1 MARYVHYRAGDRIY
15 EAGNRADGV
24 YAIVKGAVELRNLG
38 ENGEETVLTLGP
50 GEHFGD
56 GILVGED
63 RRRSTVRALEDS
75 KVLVLERDAY
85 LRMVDAFPVL
95 KEYFNEHL
103 RKEFGVEPLPG
114 KRAS

>member
-1 MARYVHYRAGDRIY
+1 MC
-15 EAGNRADGV
+15 
-24 YAIVKGAVELRNLG
+24 
-38 ENGEETVLTLGP
+38 T
-50 GEHFGD
+50 EH
-56 GILVGED
+56 
-63 RRRSTVRALEDS
+63 TAA